1 MKPPEVKREV
11 IMFVVISKKKLVGAG
26 LAAFLLLSLSPVLKN
41 LFSTA
46 YVDARLTEEELFR
59 SLEKIIILRN
69 RAVMTGDLQLLA
81 SLYNRTTTFGTWAYE
96 HQAAR
101 RKYLAAWAEKQ
112 GVRFVDIHSTIRVN
126 RSKPIPSGFSVNF
139 LASTTYKYVY
149 VDEPLTVNSFRVGS
163 YHSADLVCQEETW
176 LIGRE
181 WYTDPFAGSLPPETS
196 EKNKDYILSR
206 RARDFTNLNPR
217 RRAAVEYADQY
228 AGAAAAPDSGFP
240 YNRAYKNYNYLGGD
254 CTNYASQVLH
264 EGGGFPKTYTWNYQR
279 EGSRAWVNAEAFT
292 NFMLYSGRAS
302 LLARGS
308 YNEVLRAS
316 YELLPGDFIAYEKK
330 GEIAHISIVTGADS
344 RGYTL
349 VNSHNVDRYRVP
361 WDLGWNDR
369 QTRFWL
375 VRVHY

>member
-81 SLYNRTTTFGTWAYE
+81 SLYNRTTTFGAWAYE

-149 VDEPLTVNSFRVGS
+149 VDEPLTVNSFRIGS

-302 LLARGS
+302 LLAGGVTVKFS
-308 YNEVLRAS
+308 G
-316 YELLPGDFIAYEKK
+316 LPMSCCPGTSLPMRKK
-330 GEIAHISIVTGADS
+330 GKLPISRS
-344 RGYTL
+344 
-349 VNSHNVDRYRVP
+349 
-361 WDLGWNDR
+361 
-369 QTRFWL
+369 
-375 VRVHY
+375 